1 MASARALRARTDDL
15 LPADRLAFRKRIGG
29 ASRIRSEQ
37 RRSEVLDLIE
47 RDLDAARARATRR
60 ASLIPTDLDYP
71 DLPITMWRDEILDTL
86 AGNQVVVVAGE
97 TGSGKSTQLPK
108 LLLET
113 GAGRTGFIGHTQPR
127 RIAARSIAE
136 RVAEEMGTQVGG
148 LVGYTVRFTD
158 RVGDDT
164 LVKVMTDGI
173 LLNEIHSDPDLLRY
187 DALIIDEAHERSLN
201 IDFLLGYLSTLLPR
215 RPDLKVVITSATI
228 DTERFSE
235 HFGRAPVVEVSGR
248 SYPVEVRYR
257 PLDDPDTGRSGDQ
270 ADGIVEAVTELFT
283 EGDGD
288 ILVFCSGEREI
299 RDAVEALEGAEFP
312 HTEVVPLFG
321 RLSAAEQHRVFQSHT
336 GRRVVVST
344 NVAETSLTVPGIR
357 YVVDTGV
364 ARISRYGKRAR
375 VQRLPIEA
383 ISQASANQRAGRC
396 GRLGPG
402 VCIRLYSEA
411 DFGERDEFTEPEIL
425 RTNLASVILRM
436 GALGLGDIE
445 SFPFVEPPDRRAVRD
460 GIDLLVE
467 LGAVDPEREGT
478 GRWLTLT
485 GRNLARLP
493 VDPRLGR
500 MLLEADRMGC
510 LSEMLVIVSGLA
522 IQDPRERPLG
532 LEQQADQQHAR
543 HRDDASDLLTW
554 VHLWQYLRRNQ
565 RDRTSSAFRRMC
577 RTDFLNYRRVREWQD
592 VHAQLREACLGL
604 DLHRNRAPA
613 APEVIHRAALSG
625 LLSHIGRKEPDG
637 HEYRGARQA
646 RFSINPGST
655 LFKKAPEWVMAGEI
669 VETTRTWAR
678 HLAPIDP
685 TWAEEAAEHLV
696 KRSWSDPWWEE
707 ERGSAACFE
716 SVTLYGL
723 QLASDRTVQY
733 RRADPADA
741 RRMFLLHALVRGEWN
756 GRWDFIAHNAG
767 VFDEV
772 AALEAR
778 HRRTDFLLPEADLVA
793 WFAERVSEDVTGAG
807 PFNTWWKDQQ
817 RSTPRLLHLSLT
829 DVLAPDAEADDEAF
843 PEEWR
848 VGNVE
853 MPIDYE
859 LEPGTETDGFIVRVP
874 LEGLDRIDPATF
886 DWLVPGLREELITTL
901 MRSLPKP
908 LRRQFVPIPD
918 TVAEI
923 LPTLDPA
930 SGTLIGSL
938 RAALAHRSE
947 VPLPV
952 DAFDLDALPSHL
964 RPSFEVVDA
973 DGRLRA
979 EGPDLDELR
988 DLLREE
994 AREAVTTASHPIEQ
1008 DGLSEWSFG
1017 ELPDHVV
1024 VGEGP
1029 TAARAYP
1036 TLVDDGDSV
1045 SVRLV
1050 ATPAERA
1057 RGMWDGTR
1065 RLLALL
1071 LVRPER
1077 ILRPLLDKQ
1086 ARLAIGQGL
1095 GLEEGEW
1102 MDDCL
1107 RLSLD
1112 GLLHRVGGPPSD
1124 ATGFD
1129 RVVGIAE
1136 DSLAEIVDGIGRD
1149 SIRLGTAVIDLR
1161 ARIDRSTAAALR
1173 VAVDSIRARLD
1184 ELSVGGWFWD
1194 LGDRRV
1200 SDLIRYV
1207 GAMGVRLDRFPED
1220 PARDARHEA
1229 VLADL
1234 AGEYER
1240 ARSVAPRSIELV
1252 DIRWMLE
1259 ELRVSLHAQAL
1270 GTRGKVSEQRIRRAI
1285 ADLLQE

>member
-1 MASARALRARTDDL
+1 MASVRALSARTDDL

-29 ASRIRSEQ
+29 ASRIRSEKK
-37 RRSEVLDLIE
+37 RTEVLGIIE
-47 RDLDAARARATRR
+47 RELDAAAKRAERR
-60 ASLIPTDLDYP
+60 PSLIPAKLEYP
-71 DLPITMWRDEILDTL
+71 DLPITEWRAELLDTL
-86 AGNQVVVVAGE
+86 RAHQVVVVAGE

-108 LLLET
+108 LLLEA
-113 GAGRTGFIGHTQPR
+113 GAGRTGLIGHTQPR

-136 RVAEEMGTQVGG
+136 RVAEEMGSQIGA

-158 RVGDDT
+158 RVGDET

-228 DTERFSE
+228 DTERFAE
-235 HFGRAPVVEVSGR
+235 HFGGAPVVEVSGR

-257 PLDDPDTGRSGDQ
+257 PLEDADTGRSLDQ
-270 ADGIVEAVTELFT
+270 ADGIIEAVTELFT

-299 RDAVEALEGAEFP
+299 RDAVDAIEGAGLP

-321 RLSAAEQHRVFQSHT
+321 RLSAAEQHRVFEAHT

-375 VQRLPIEA
+375 VQRLPIEP

-402 VCIRLYSEA
+402 VCVRLYAED
-411 DFGERDEFTEPEIL
+411 DFLTRDEFTEPEIL
-425 RTNLASVILRM
+425 RTNLASVILQM

-445 SFPFVEPPDRRAVRD
+445 SFPFVDPPDRRSIRD
-460 GIDLLVE
+460 GVELLIE
-467 LGAVDPEREGT
+467 LGAVDPGNEGT
-478 GRWLTLT
+478 DRWLTPV
-485 GRNLARLP
+485 GRKLARLP

-500 MLLEADRMGC
+500 MLLEADRLGC

-532 LEQQADQQHAR
+532 LEQQADQKHAR
-543 HRDDASDLLTW
+543 HRDDTSDLLTW
-554 VHLWQYLRRNQ
+554 VHLWQYLRREQ
-565 RDRTSSAFRRMC
+565 RDRSSSAFRRMC

-592 VHAQLREACLGL
+592 VHGQLREACIGL
-604 DLHRNRAPA
+604 DLHRNRVPA
-613 APEVIHRAALSG
+613 DPEVVHRAAVAA
-625 LLSHIGRKEPDG
+625 LLSHIGRKEPEG
-637 HEYRGARQA
+637 HEYRGARQT
-646 RFSINPGST
+646 RFAINPGST

-685 TWAEEAAEHLV
+685 VWAEEAGDHLV
-696 KRSWSDPWWEE
+696 KRSWSDPWWDEG
-707 ERGSAACFE
+707 RGSASCFE
-716 SVTLYGL
+716 TVTLYGL
-723 QLASDRTVQY
+723 QLASDRVVQY
-733 RRADPADA
+733 RRADPVDA
-741 RRMFLLHALVRGEWN
+741 REMFLLHALVRGEWQ

-767 VFDEV
+767 VLAEV
-772 AALEAR
+772 DALEAR

-793 WFAERVSEDVTGAG
+793 WFADRVPDDVTGAG
-807 PFNTWWKDQQ
+807 AFNQWWKDQ
-817 RSTPRLLHLSLT
+817 RRKTPNRLHLSLG

-843 PEEWR
+843 PEEWL
-848 VGNVE
+848 VGDVE
-853 MPIDYE
+853 MPLDYE
-859 LEPGTETDGFIVRVP
+859 LDPGTETDGFIVRVP
-874 LEGLDRIDPATF
+874 LEGLERIDPATF
-886 DWLVPGLREELITTL
+886 DWLVPGLREELVTTL
-901 MRSLPKP
+901 MRALPKP

-923 LPTLDPA
+923 LPSLDPS
-930 SGTLIGSL
+930 SGTLIGAL
-938 RAALAHRSE
+938 RAALNRRGE

-952 DAFDLDALPSHL
+952 DAFDLGGLPSHL
-964 RPSFEVVDA
+964 RPYFEVVDA
-973 DGRLRA
+973 DGQLRA
-979 EGPDLDELR
+979 EGPDLDELVE
-988 DLLREE
+988 LLRDE
-994 AREAVTTASHPIEQ
+994 ARAAVTTAAHPIEQ
-1008 DGLSEWSFG
+1008 HGLTEWSFG
-1017 ELPDHVV
+1017 ELPGHVV

-1029 TAARAYP
+1029 TAAKAYP
-1036 TLVDDGDSV
+1036 TLGDEGDSV
-1045 SVRLV
+1045 SIRLV
-1050 ATPAERA
+1050 ASTDERD
-1057 RGMWDGTR
+1057 RGMWEGTR

-1077 ILRPLLDKQ
+1077 ILRPLLDP
-1086 ARLAIGQGL
+1086 RTTLAIGQGL
-1095 GLEEGEW
+1095 GLEEGDW

-1107 RLSLD
+1107 RLALD
-1112 GLLHRVGGPPSD
+1112 TLLHRAGGPPTD

-1129 RVVGIAE
+1129 RIVGIAE

-1149 SIRLGTAVIDLR
+1149 SIRLGQAVVDLR
-1161 ARIDRSTAAALR
+1161 G
-1173 VAVDSIRARLD
+1173 RLD
-1184 ELSVGGWFWD
+1184 RLTAPAFLEVVAGVRDHLTELGSDGWLRG

-1200 SDLIRYV
+1200 SDLVRYV
-1207 GAMGVRLDRFPED
+1207 EAMGIRLDRYPED
-1220 PARDARHEA
+1220 QARDARSEA
-1229 VLADL
+1229 VVDALRDEL
-1234 AGEYER
+1234 DR
-1240 ARSVAPRSIELV
+1240 ARGVAPRSAALLDV
-1252 DIRWMLE
+1252 RWMIE
-1259 ELRVSLHAQAL
+1259 EFRVSLHAQAL
-1270 GTRGKVSEQRIRRAI
+1270 GTRGKVSEQRIRKAI
-1285 ADLLQE
+1285 EAALR